1 MQHSDPPP
9 LTAPASIT
17 EADKTTAS
25 VDQVS
30 TSPGPIKASKK
41 RRMWGEI
48 QRYFVVLVGVILA
61 ALGYSLFQVPYN
73 IAAGGIGGLS
83 IIINHFT
90 GWPVGTLYLIM
101 NVPLLILGYFHL
113 GRWPFVIRTILAV
126 IIFSI
131 ATDLFVAYLPAML
144 GNHPLTKDILLN
156 AIYAG
161 LVGGVGGGL
170 VYQAGGTIGG
180 TGIIGRII
188 QQKTGAPLSQV
199 YLYTDGVIILTA
211 GAVFGWEIALY
222 ALLTLV
228 LAGMASDY
236 TLEGP
241 SSVRTATI
249 ITNQPDALAHALI
262 AGLGRGVSQWPITGG
277 YTGQTH
283 AMLICTIYR
292 PQVNDLK
299 QIVSQVDPT
308 AFVTIG
314 VAHQAFGRGFH
325 PLKRTFDFLYLDPM
339 RNEARRRL
347 DPRLLASFSGFV
359 TVACRRL
366 RQLLS
371 PAHVF
376 F

>member
-1 MQHSDPPP
+1 MQHVDP
-9 LTAPASIT
+9 TPASSQ
-17 EADKTTAS
+17 EAEKETTPPALIQKS
-25 VDQVS
+25 
-30 TSPGPIKASKK
+30 K
-41 RRMWGEI
+41 RRRIWGEI
-48 QRYFVVLVGVILA
+48 QRYLLVLVGVILA

-73 IAAGGIGGLS
+73 IAAGGVGGIS

-90 GWPVGTLYLIM
+90 GWPVGTLYLVM
-101 NVPLLILGYFHL
+101 NIPLLILGYFHL
-113 GRWPFVIRTILAV
+113 GRWPFVVRTILAV
-126 IIFSI
+126 FIFSI
-131 ATDLFVAYLPAML
+131 ATDLFIAYLPTVL
-144 GNHPLTKDILLN
+144 ENHPLTRDILLS
-156 AIYAG
+156 AIYGG

-211 GAVFGWEIALY
+211 GAVFGWEVALY

-249 ITNQPDALAHALI
+249 ITNQPALLAQALLT
-262 AGLGRGVSQWPITGG
+262 GLGRGVSQWPITGS

-325 PLKRTFDFLYLDPM
+325 PLK
-339 RNEARRRL
+339 
-347 DPRLLASFSGFV
+347 
-359 TVACRRL
+359 
-366 RQLLS
+366 
-371 PAHVF
+371 
-376 F
+376 

>member
-1 MQHSDPPP
+1 
-9 LTAPASIT
+9 LI
-17 EADKTTAS
+17 
-25 VDQVS
+25 VF
-30 TSPGPIKASKK
+30 I
-41 RRMWGEI
+41 
-48 QRYFVVLVGVILA
+48 GVILA
-61 ALGYSLFQVPYN
+61 ALGYSLFQVPFN

-90 GWPVGTLYLIM
+90 GWPVGTLYLMM
-101 NVPLLILGYFHL
+101 NIPLLILGYFYL

-126 IIFSI
+126 FIFSI
-131 ATDLFVAYLPAML
+131 ATDLFVAYLPGIL
-144 GNHPLTKDILLN
+144 SSYPLTQDVLLS
-156 AIYAG
+156 AIYGG

-188 QQKTGAPLSQV
+188 QQKTGTPLSQV
-199 YLYTDGVIILTA
+199 YLYTDGLTVLTA
-211 GAVFGWEIALY
+211 GAVFGWELALY

-249 ITNQPDALAHALI
+249 ITNQPEALSHALI

-277 YTGQTH
+277 YTGETH

-299 QIVSQVDPT
+299 QIVGEVDPT

-325 PLKRTFDFLYLDPM
+325 PLK
-339 RNEARRRL
+339 
-347 DPRLLASFSGFV
+347 
-359 TVACRRL
+359 
-366 RQLLS
+366 
-371 PAHVF
+371 
-376 F
+376 

>member
-1 MQHSDPPP
+1 MQSNIPSSEVSQKPANPPQR
-9 LTAPASIT
+9 SQKWRIWS
-17 EADKTTAS
+17 E
-25 VDQVS
+25 V
-30 TSPGPIKASKK
+30 
-41 RRMWGEI
+41 
-48 QRYFVVLVGVILA
+48 QRYVIILIGVILA
-61 ALGYSLFQVPYN
+61 ALGYSMFQIPYN

-90 GWPVGTLYLIM
+90 GWPEGTLYLIM
-101 NVPLLILGYFHL
+101 NIPLLVLGYFYL

-126 IIFSI
+126 IIFSV
-131 ATDLFVAYLPAML
+131 ATDLFVAYLPGL
-144 GNHPLTKDILLN
+144 LNSYPLTQDILLS
-156 AIYAG
+156 ALYAG
-161 LVGGVGGGL
+161 LVSGVGGGL

-199 YLYTDGVIILTA
+199 YLYTDGVIIITA
-211 GAVFGWEIALY
+211 GTVFGWEAALY

-249 ITNQPDALAHALI
+249 ITNEPEILSQAIIH
-262 AGLGRGVSQWPITGG
+262 GLGRGVSQWPITGG
-277 YTGQTH
+277 YTGETH

-299 QIVSQVDPT
+299 QIVGQVDPK

-314 VAHQAFGRGFH
+314 MAHQAFGGGFN
-325 PLKRTFDFLYLDPM
+325 PLIKP
-339 RNEARRRL
+339 
-347 DPRLLASFSGFV
+347 
-359 TVACRRL
+359 
-366 RQLLS
+366 
-371 PAHVF
+371 
-376 F
+376 